1 MFMRSAFYI
10 GTFLLLL
17 SGNSVLCQVVTKVID
32 EIRSECK
39 LINSDSTFKI
49 IELDNDYFIDE
60 GRITDGGCSLTG
72 YSKNGI
78 IRKIVSWVGLSY
90 GNEIIEFYYKNNKL
104 IFVYEEFH
112 SFVFDKGSGE
122 FRQDTTEKTFI
133 GRYYFKHTK
142 LIDYI
147 TTGHNRFED
156 DTVDPEKTL
165 LNESGLNLNAILR
178 KLKEN
183 R

>member
-1 MFMRSAFYI
+1 MRNAFFI
-10 GTFLLLL
+10 GTVLLLL
-17 SGNSVLCQVVTKVID
+17 SGNSVLCQVVTKEIED
-32 EIRSECK
+32 IRSEFK
-39 LINSDSTFKI
+39 LINSDSTYKK

-72 YSKNGI
+72 YSKNGS
-78 IRKIVSWVGLSY
+78 IRKIVSWVGLSS
-90 GNEIIEFYYKNNKL
+90 GNEIIEFYYKNSKL

-112 SFVFDKGSGE
+112 SFVYDKANGE
-122 FRQDTTEKTFI
+122 FRHDTTEKTFI
-133 GRYYFKHTK
+133 GRYYFKNSK

-165 LNESGLNLNAILR
+165 LIESGSNMNAILR
-178 KLKEN
+178 KMKN
-183 R
+183 IR

>member
-1 MFMRSAFYI
+1 MRSAFYI

-17 SGNSVLCQVVTKVID
+17 SGNSVLCQVVTKEIE
-32 EIRSECK
+32 EIRSEFK
-39 LINSDSTFKI
+39 LINSDSTYKKV
-49 IELDNDYFIDE
+49 ELDTDYFIEE

-72 YSKNGI
+72 YSKNGS
-78 IRKIVSWVGLSY
+78 IRKIVSWVGLSS

-112 SFVFDKGSGE
+112 SFVYDKVSGE
-122 FRQDTTEKTFI
+122 FRHDTTEKTFI
-133 GRYYFKHTK
+133 GRYYFKNSK

-156 DTVDPEKTL
+156 DTVDPEKTFL
-165 LNESGLNLNAILR
+165 TESGSNMNAILR
-178 KLKEN
+178 RMKN
-183 R
+183 IR

>member
-1 MFMRSAFYI
+1 M
-10 GTFLLLL
+10 
-17 SGNSVLCQVVTKVID
+17 TKEIE
-32 EIRSECK
+32 EIRSEFK
-39 LINSDSTFKI
+39 LINSDSTYKKV
-49 IELDNDYFIDE
+49 ELDNDYFIDE

-72 YSKNGI
+72 YCKKGI
-78 IRKIVSWVGLSY
+78 IRKIVSWVGLSC

-112 SFVFDKGSGE
+112 SFVYDKGSGE

-133 GRYYFKHTK
+133 GRYYFKNAK

-156 DTVDPEKTL
+156 DTLDPEKTL
-165 LNESGLNLNAILR
+165 LNESGLNVNAILR
-178 KLKEN
+178 KLKN
-183 R
+183 SR